1 MAGEHILKL
10 LADTTA
16 RVDHGDRWMCVNL
29 ILKSPFVHFYV
40 YERKP
45 YQKKTRTL
53 IQTEDEEEACR
64 ILKEE

>member
-29 ILKSPFVHFYV
+29 IMKYPAVHYYV
-40 YERKP
+40 YENKP
-45 YQKKTRTL
+45 YQRNTRTL
-53 IQTEDEEEACR
+53 IETDDEAEACR
-64 ILKEE
+64 ILKGE